1 MNRASLIAA
10 AEAAQSE
17 RGAMSSMSSIDRLR
31 MSKER
36 ITRWF
41 VWAAVAYGVGF
52 ALGIAA
58 LWVGLA
64 SDAVDFGGDYM
75 IDVNGGSGAWTAV
88 ALLVVGSLV
97 ILAGTVAGIVSW
109 LAALLNTWQLEDKKW
124 FGALLASGLLGFGVI
139 AMVAYVVAGTD
150 GTQQSAASADTQG
163 ALQA

>member
-1 MNRASLIAA
+1 MNRAPLIAA

-17 RGAMSSMSSIDRLR
+17 GGARSSMSSIERLR
-31 MSKER
+31 MSKQT
-36 ITRWF
+36 IARWF

-64 SDAVDFGGDYM
+64 SDAIDFGGDNV

-109 LAALLNTWQLEDKKW
+109 LGALLDTWQLEDRKW
-124 FGALLASGLLGFGVI
+124 FGVLLASGLLGFGVI
-139 AMVAYVVAGTD
+139 AMVAYVVAGPD
-150 GTQQSAASADTQG
+150 GTQQGRSASSEG
-163 ALQA
+163 AAPA